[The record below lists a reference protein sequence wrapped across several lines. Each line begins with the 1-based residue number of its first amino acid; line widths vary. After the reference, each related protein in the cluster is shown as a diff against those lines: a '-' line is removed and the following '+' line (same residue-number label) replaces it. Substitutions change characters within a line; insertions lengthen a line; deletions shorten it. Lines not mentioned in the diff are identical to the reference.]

1 MTGPIEHRRK
11 PLGVA
16 ATLGLALPLSI
27 ASAAEPP
34 GDYLRDSSGAITRST
49 YEECWHD
56 RHVNTPQPPAPECG
70 DVPAV
75 ADSDGDGVLDDR
87 DRCPGTPAGAQV
99 DADGCPLD
107 SDGDGVYDGLD
118 QCPNTPQG
126 ATVDAQGCP
135 LDSDGDGVY
144 DGLDA
149 CPDTPSG
156 AKVDSRGCEIP
167 AVITLS
173 GVTFEVNTANLEPAS
188 RSVLNEMA
196 AKLKANPTV
205 KVEVAGHTDSSGEAA
220 YNLDLSQRRAEAVRD
235 YLVGQGVDAGQLT
248 ARGYGETR
256 PVADNATRAGRQQNR
271 RVELIVQ

>member
-1 MTGPIEHRRK
+1 MAGLIEDTCKRS
-11 PLGVA
+11 GA
-16 ATLGLALPLSI
+16 AVTLALTSALTV
-27 ASAAEPP
+27 ATAAEPP
-34 GDYLRDSSGAITRST
+34 GDYLRDSSGQITRSGF
-49 YEECWHD
+49 EECWHD
-56 RHVNTPQPPAPECG
+56 RNVNTPQAPAPECG
-70 DVPAV
+70 DVVAV
-75 ADSDGDGVLDDR
+75 ADADGDGVSDDR
-87 DRCPGTPAGAQV
+87 DRCPGTPSGAQV
-99 DADGCPLD
+99 DADGCPID

-118 QCPNTPQG
+118 QCPDTPRG
-126 ATVDAQGCP
+126 ATVDAKGCP

-149 CPDTPSG
+149 CPDTPAG

-173 GVTFEVNTANLEPAS
+173 GVTFEVNTANLQPDS

-196 AKLKANPTV
+196 AQLKANPTV
-205 KVEVAGHTDSSGEAA
+205 KVEVAGHTDNTGEAD

-235 YLVGQGVDAGQLT
+235 YLIGQGVDAGQLT
-248 ARGYGETR
+248 ARGYGETQ